1 MNKSQR
7 GHPSPRESFTS
18 SSTDTSKFNSGFLT
32 APSLSSIDH
41 DLSSSSAI
49 HFLTDSMNETH
60 DFDIIDSLNYDD
72 VDEIMLD
79 HEYMHLNREKIV
91 DTLIKSEESYTNS
104 LCLVQHYFLLPLKKD
119 QKHSTFGFL
128 GMKKVVCTEREYAW
142 LFGNLED
149 IVRLHQAHLKSL
161 KERMQ
166 IWGPTQILS
175 DVFQSWFPH
184 LDIYRPYF
192 NNYAVSITTFER
204 LTRYPP
210 FKKFLDASKHTL
222 DPQFSPATCV
232 HRYFEL
238 ISQLA
243 DLTPPMHP
251 DYAGLVKCKQW
262 IVQFRQAMNEKIQDV
277 RNVDR
282 VLWIHQSLLD
292 GPLTVRAERRLI
304 LQGNL
309 SRLNTSTRSMG
320 EERIY
325 LLFTDVLLFV
335 KPVDQKGPRLQ
346 YKGHITLDR
355 ARVRAMT
362 KEEAGG
368 VEHCIELI
376 PSIAGVD
383 NLNTTFV
390 GTTSAHVLYV
400 GSEADQKIWIERLN
414 YVIHNLDRLAM
425 MKQAQANRKRIQ
437 DRAPK
442 GSAIATSSIHSL
454 DASSRSSTSKESNY
468 TN

>member
-1 MNKSQR
+1 
-7 GHPSPRESFTS
+7 
-18 SSTDTSKFNSGFLT
+18 
-32 APSLSSIDH
+32 
-41 DLSSSSAI
+41 
-49 HFLTDSMNETH
+49 
-60 DFDIIDSLNYDD
+60 
-72 VDEIMLD
+72 
-79 HEYMHLNREKIV
+79 
-91 DTLIKSEESYTNS
+91 
-104 LCLVQHYFLLPLKKD
+104 
-119 QKHSTFGFL
+119 
-128 GMKKVVCTEREYAW
+128 
-142 LFGNLED
+142 
-149 IVRLHQAHLKSL
+149 
-161 KERMQ
+161 
-166 IWGPTQILS
+166 
-175 DVFQSWFPH
+175 
-184 LDIYRPYF
+184 
-192 NNYAVSITTFER
+192 
-204 LTRYPP
+204 
-210 FKKFLDASKHTL
+210 
-222 DPQFSPATCV
+222 
-232 HRYFEL
+232 
-238 ISQLA
+238 
-243 DLTPPMHP
+243 MHP

-277 RNVDR
+277 RNVDK
-282 VLWIHQSLLD
+282 VLWIHQSLLEA
-292 GPLTVRAERRLI
+292 PLTVRAERRLI

-309 SRLNTSTRSMG
+309 SRLNTSSRSLG

-355 ARVRAMT
+355 ARVRSMT

-368 VEHCIELI
+368 VDHCIELI

-400 GSEADQKIWIERLN
+400 GSEAEQKMWIERLN

-425 MKQAQANRKRIQ
+425 MKQAQANRKRMQ

>member
-1 MNKSQR
+1 M
-7 GHPSPRESFTS
+7 
-18 SSTDTSKFNSGFLT
+18 
-32 APSLSSIDH
+32 
-41 DLSSSSAI
+41 
-49 HFLTDSMNETH
+49 
-60 DFDIIDSLNYDD
+60 
-72 VDEIMLD
+72 
-79 HEYMHLNREKIV
+79 
-91 DTLIKSEESYTNS
+91 
-104 LCLVQHYFLLPLKKD
+104 
-119 QKHSTFGFL
+119 
-128 GMKKVVCTEREYAW
+128 
-142 LFGNLED
+142 
-149 IVRLHQAHLKSL
+149 
-161 KERMQ
+161 
-166 IWGPTQILS
+166 
-175 DVFQSWFPH
+175 
-184 LDIYRPYF
+184 
-192 NNYAVSITTFER
+192 
-204 LTRYPP
+204 
-210 FKKFLDASKHTL
+210 
-222 DPQFSPATCV
+222 
-232 HRYFEL
+232 
-238 ISQLA
+238 
-243 DLTPPMHP
+243 
-251 DYAGLVKCKQW
+251 
-262 IVQFRQAMNEKIQDV
+262 
-277 RNVDR
+277 DR

-425 MKQAQANRKRIQ
+425 MKQGKLGIFFWKDKSFIR
-437 DRAPK
+437 
-442 GSAIATSSIHSL
+442 
-454 DASSRSSTSKESNY
+454 
-468 TN
+468 